1 MDTVTGKGGNVRVH
15 VSLHVSVSCLLSG
28 LFTSPPD
35 YQHWQIYFFPSLVGV
50 SACLLV
56 CCPGWPFQLH
66 ASLSPRV
73 PLLAARAKGESWAC
87 KEQCTPSAMFPI
99 LKLRLERWGY
109 MAQDT
114 CVFHLTFIQSRPL
127 IVILLLWEKAYE
139 RGWKISYG
147 EHWMGHRFTLIVVRK
162 QFRLTVFANLP
173 LEPMI
178 YHTWYLVDDWDY
190 TRKCL
195 ACWSI
200 YSTQQMWACQN
211 LILHKV

>member
-109 MAQDT
+109 MAPTWSSHCDIA
-114 CVFHLTFIQSRPL
+114 F
-127 IVILLLWEKAYE
+127 
-139 RGWKISYG
+139 
-147 EHWMGHRFTLIVVRK
+147 VRK
-162 QFRLTVFANLP
+162 GIWTRLKDFLWGTLNGTQ
-173 LEPMI
+173 I
-178 YHTWYLVDDWDY
+178 HTNCGEE
-190 TRKCL
+190 T
-195 ACWSI
+195 I
-200 YSTQQMWACQN
+200 
-211 LILHKV
+211 